1 MDVPLPTQ
9 YEGYE
14 EQENYQE
21 DENFTGR
28 TLCDLRSAL
37 FVLARYALYG
47 AVTAFIVHIVPTYG
61 SAISEAELV
70 VIAAVVAGIILIGEK
85 VIPDSSF
92 FALR

>member
-1 MDVPLPTQ
+1 MPSQ